1 MPHVTI
7 KCYKGRTEEVKQKC
21 ADKIAKDIAELLGCD
36 ISHVSISIKDYEKA
50 DWKEKVWDVDIEPE
64 MDELYKKP
72 KYKPE

>member
-36 ISHVSISIKDYEKA
+36 ISHVSISIKDYAKE
-50 DWKEKVWDVDIEPE
+50 DWKEQVWDVDIEPE
-64 MDELYKKP
+64 MNELYKKP
-72 KYKPE
+72 GYKPE